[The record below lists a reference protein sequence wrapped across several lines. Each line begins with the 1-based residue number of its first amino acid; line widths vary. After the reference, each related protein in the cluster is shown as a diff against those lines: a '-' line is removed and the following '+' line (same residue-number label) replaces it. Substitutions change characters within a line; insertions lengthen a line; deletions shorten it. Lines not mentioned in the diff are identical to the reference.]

1 MFVIFLL
8 LHGTKI
14 LLHAHSED
22 SVNTGKGKQKER
34 GEQCVCVGGSQR
46 DPDRGQRRQ
55 FPAEVNFLRDFGEG
69 RHEFLRNLPFV

>member
-1 MFVIFLL
+1 MFVISLF
-8 LHGTKI
+8 LHGTNI

-22 SVNTGKGKQKER
+22 SVNKEEEKQKER
-34 GEQCVCVGGSQR
+34 GEQCVGGSQR

-69 RHEFLRNLPFV
+69 RHEFLWNLPFV